1 MKGSVRWIAVVGAL
15 SLLLAGCSTDPTTSD
30 EYQQL
35 EDENQKLAAQL
46 ASVTAARDAILADA
60 SSSPWVELPAEAAA
74 ALANYSEAVLAAD
87 GEAML
92 NYVTDDFAFIS
103 YGEPQQRD
111 FRADYVTRY
120 YKDFK
125 VTVLGD
131 PMVLGGGE
139 TYIVAEPE
147 RATTPALAD
156 GFSVFRLVRVDGA
169 WLVDAHRFTGE

>member
-1 MKGSVRWIAVVGAL
+1 MSSMKGSIRWIALVGAL
-15 SLLLAGCSTDPTTSD
+15 SMLLAGCSTDPTTSD

-35 EDENQKLAAQL
+35 SQQL
-46 ASVTAARDAILADA
+46 ASVTAERDALAADP
-60 SSSPWVELPAEAAA
+60 SSSTWVELPAEAAA

-111 FRADYVTRY
+111 FRADYVTKY
-120 YKDFK
+120 YENFK
-125 VTVLGD
+125 VTMLGD
-131 PMVLGGGE
+131 PMVLGGGD

-147 RATTPALAD
+147 RATTPALAE
-156 GFSVFRLVRVDGA
+156 GFSVYRLVRVNGA